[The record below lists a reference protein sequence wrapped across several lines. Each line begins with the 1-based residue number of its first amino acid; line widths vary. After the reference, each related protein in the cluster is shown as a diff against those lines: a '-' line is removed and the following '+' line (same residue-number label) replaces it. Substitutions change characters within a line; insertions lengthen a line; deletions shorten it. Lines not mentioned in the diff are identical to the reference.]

1 MNGVPR
7 VARPCALF
15 SRALTALVA
24 VVVAATAPAGS
35 AAALTRAAPAAA
47 TSASGRP
54 ESSSVGGATRAASA
68 PKSQPAAAPTS
79 QPAAAATS
87 QPVAAALQ
95 EAVGFD
101 SEAYLEHV
109 RYLASDELGG
119 REPGSA
125 GIELAAEYIARQF
138 ERVGLRPAGS
148 DGTYFQ
154 PFTVRRGKKLDDN
167 EAALEVGGLDGTWT
181 VRKDWI
187 PLPYTLP
194 YNVEAPLAFAGYGID
209 APEFE
214 WNDYEGFD
222 ATGKALLIFR
232 YEPAAGDP
240 DARFGGQTP
249 SRHAMF
255 RRKARVAARAGAQC
269 LLVVNPPLR
278 EGDDALVAWQPEAT
292 EQTFE
297 MPMIHVSRALAD
309 ALVRKAGLPP
319 LADLQRRLDEDRK
332 PLSADLK
339 GLTLRL
345 KMGVTPNRIPARNVL
360 ALLPGVGSTDET
372 LVVGAHYDHLGT
384 RPAPTSGG
392 DPVIYNG
399 ADDNASGT
407 AGVLEL
413 ARVLAATGGLRRN
426 ILFIAFSAEELGLL
440 GSTHWVENPTVP
452 LEQVKAMFNFD
463 MIGRLEGKEVT
474 LYGQGTAA
482 EFAALLEA
490 AATSTGLTFR
500 AARGVPAVSDH
511 APFHRRGIPVL
522 FAFTG
527 VHKEYHRPEDD
538 WQRIDAP
545 GAVRILELFAEIIR
559 NVANMPSGPT
569 FSAAAAGEPI
579 DMPGKQPA
587 IDEARTEGPPDGNA
601 GRTPPGAPATR
612 PAGEAETRPSDD
624 GEPRQP
630 ERPRVR
636 LGIVPDMAG
645 GVEPGVV
652 VQGVMEGSP
661 AQAAGMREGDRIIRI
676 GPHTITDIY
685 SYMDA
690 LRDHQAGDV
699 VEVVVVR
706 NQAEKAVVRLKVTLA
721 ASGPRRPTE

>member
-15 SRALTALVA
+15 SCALIALVA

-79 QPAAAATS
+79 QPVAAATS

-138 ERVGLRPAGS
+138 ERFGLRPAGS

-154 PFTVRRGKKLDDN
+154 PFTVRRGKKLVDS
-167 EAALEVGGLDGTWT
+167 EASLIVDGLDGTWT
-181 VRKDWI
+181 VRRDWI

-194 YNVEAPLAFAGYGID
+194 NDVEAPLAFVGYGID

-232 YEPAAGDP
+232 YEPASDDP
-240 DARFGGQTP
+240 EAAFGGRTP

-309 ALVRKAGLPP
+309 ALVRKGGLPP
-319 LADLQRRLDEDRK
+319 LADLQRKLDEERK
-332 PLSADLK
+332 PLSADLT

-345 KMGVTPNRIPARNVL
+345 KMGVTPNRIPARNVVG
-360 ALLPGVGSTDET
+360 LLPGDGSTDET

-384 RPAPTSGG
+384 RPAPSSGG

-413 ARVLAATGGLRRN
+413 ARVLAANGGLRRN

-440 GSTHWVENPTVP
+440 GSTHWVENPAVP
-452 LEQVKAMFNFD
+452 LEHVKAMFNFD

-474 LYGQGTAA
+474 LYGRSTAA

-490 AATSTGLTFR
+490 AAASTGVAFR
-500 AARGVPAVSDH
+500 AARGVPGMSDH

-706 NQAEKAVVRLKVTLA
+706 NRAEKAVVRLKVTLA